1 MRRRLFALPGCPYA
15 HRALMVLREKG
26 LPFELVLYD
35 LTARPPELDAM
46 GPRAKSPTLLDGDSA
61 VYGSQVVLEY
71 LEDRYPEPALMP
83 SDPLARARVRM
94 CIAHISD
101 VLAPMLDAVMHDTFY
116 KAEHDERAIA
126 EKLDVVNAELSTW
139 NDALAGRT
147 YAVSNEF
154 SLADVTLYTLFPA
167 LERWAKWQLPSRWPH
182 LEAWIERIQARPSSA
197 PVGK

>member
-35 LTARPPELDAM
+35 LTSRPPELDAM
-46 GPRAKSPTLLDGDSA
+46 GSRARSPTLLDGESA

-83 SDPLARARVRM
+83 SEPLARARVRM

-101 VLAPMLDAVMHDTFY
+101 ALVPKLDAVMHDTFY
-116 KAEHDERAIA
+116 KAEHDERVIA
-126 EKLDVVNAELSTW
+126 DKLDLMSAELSTW
-139 NDALAGRT
+139 DDALAGRT
-147 YAVSNEF
+147 YVVGNEF

-182 LEAWIERIQARPSSA
+182 LEAWIERTRARPSSA
-197 PVGK
+197 AVGK